1 MGQFLTSTPPM
12 IAMPVITSR
21 FCAPA
26 TCRVLSTKPPRTGRP
41 RLTTSQSSGTLISTP
56 PQNDEDVEDGLVPR
70 HRRPAEVDLAPAHEG
85 ERLASLEVAADAP
98 LRAPEDGDDVRSGR
112 AVRRRHGRPGRER
125 LPGDARSHEEE
136 HDRGHPR
143 EGEQAEVQG
152 EKGRSQHDQ
161 QEGPGALARVSE
173 QLRDPD
179 RDQGERPPP
188 EDLAGVGE
196 AEAVEGEEEARQH
209 DGEADH
215 EAGGDPEVRGRL
227 LGVHRGVHRL
237 PPLITYG
244 QRGVSGSRESAK
256 PRPPPADA
264 GPFRPRMP

>member
-1 MGQFLTSTPPM
+1 M
-12 IAMPVITSR
+12 IAMPVTTRR
-21 FCAPA
+21 FPA
-26 TCRVLSTKPPRTGRP
+26 AAGCRVLSTKPARRARP
-41 RLTTSQSSGTLISTP
+41 RLTTSQSSGTLISA
-56 PQNDEDVEDGLVPR
+56 PQDKDVEDRLVLQ
-70 HRRPAEVDLAPAHEG
+70 HRDPPEVDLAAAHEG
-85 ERLASLEVAADAP
+85 ERLASLEVAAHSP
-98 LRAPEDGDDVRSGR
+98 LRAPEDGDHVHGGT
-112 AVRRRHGRPGRER
+112 AVSPGHRRPGGER
-125 LPGDARSHEEE
+125 LPGDARADEEE
-136 HDRGHPR
+136 HDRRDPR

-152 EKGRSQHDQ
+152 EKRRSQHDQ
-161 QEGPGALARVSE
+161 QERPGALARVSE
-173 QLRDPD
+173 QLRDSD

-196 AEAVEGEEEARQH
+196 AEAVEGEEKARQH

-244 QRGVSGSRESAK
+244 QRGVSGSGESAK

-264 GPFRPRMP
+264 GSFGPRMP